1 MDKWVMDSL
10 WIDDEWT
17 NGQMNGW
24 MDAEMVGGW
33 MYRQNKWIDGW
44 MGGQRDER
52 RGRQME

>member
-33 MYRQNKWIDGW
+33 MDRQRWIDG
-44 MGGQRDER
+44 
-52 RGRQME
+52 